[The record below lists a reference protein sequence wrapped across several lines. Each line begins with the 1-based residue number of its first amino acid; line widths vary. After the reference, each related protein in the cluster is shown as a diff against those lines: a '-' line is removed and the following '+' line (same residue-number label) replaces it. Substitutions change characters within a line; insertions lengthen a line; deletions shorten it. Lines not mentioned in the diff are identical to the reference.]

1 MEFIDLMINIYNSFI
16 TFGTQISNFFTSP
29 IVVPEWARVTLDV
42 LTVGWFELV
51 NQYIIADNTMF
62 TLIATALPIALPIII
77 VKDLIF

>member
-1 MEFIDLMINIYNSFI
+1 MEFLDLMINIYDSFVS
-16 TFGTQISNFFTSP
+16 FGTQVTTFFTSP
-29 IVVPEWARVTLDV
+29 IVVPTWARVTLDV

-62 TLIATALPIALPIII
+62 TLIATALPVALPIII